1 MQLLGRRKPMDLI
14 LAEAHNEQTGLKRTM
29 GSVGLTAL
37 GVGAIV
43 GTGIFVL
50 TGIAAA
56 KYAGPALVIS
66 FVIAGI
72 VSALAALC
80 YAELASAVPIA
91 GSAYTYAYATLGE
104 LIAWIIGWDL
114 MLEYALGAATVGIGW
129 SSYCSDFLATSLH
142 LTIPKALHASPFS
155 GGIADVPAA
164 LIVLAVSALLI
175 RGTGESNR
183 VNQVIVAIKL
193 LIVGFF
199 IVVGAGHVNPANWHP
214 FFPFGVSGVFS
225 GASIIFFA
233 YIGFDM
239 VSTSAE
245 EVRDPKRDL
254 PRGIIGSLAI
264 CTLLYIAVSGILTGM
279 VSYTRLNV
287 ASPVS
292 FALITVGLNW
302 AGAVVAVGA
311 IAGLTT
317 VLLALLYAQSRIFFA
332 MSRDGLIP
340 PVFSHIHPTFRT
352 PYVSQA
358 LIGIVVAALAAL
370 TPIDVIAELVN
381 IGTLAAF
388 ILVSIG
394 VILLRREAPRLPR
407 GFAFRGFPGSRF
419 ARSPAVCA
427 DRQTPRGHDGA
438 LSRVVGDRTRR
449 VLHLWSQTQPDSL
462 IRIRAVA
469 SRTVPARV
477 EFGIDDGIDHEG
489 RSRRGHFRY
498 RFAVL
503 RVARQ
508 HPRPDRSPGLLGRV
522 RVPPSRAPDR
532 RSSARSICSRA
543 GASVVGPSPRRRSR
557 RCNSIDCCRS
567 RARPG
572 SRI

>member
-1 MQLLGRRKPMDLI
+1 MQLLDRRKPMDVI
-14 LAEAHNEQTGLKRTM
+14 LAEAHDERNGLKRTM

-104 LIAWIIGWDL
+104 LVAWIIGWDL

-129 SSYCSDFLATSLH
+129 SSYFSDFLATSLH
-142 LTIPKALHASPFS
+142 ITIPKALQASPFS
-155 GGIADVPAA
+155 GGIVDLPAA

-193 LIVGFF
+193 LVVGFF

-245 EVRDPKRDL
+245 EVKDPKRDM

-264 CTLLYIAVSGILTGM
+264 CTLLYIAVSGVLTGM

-302 AGAVVAVGA
+302 AGSIVAVGA

-317 VLLALLYAQSRIFFA
+317 VLLALLYAQSRIFFS

-340 PVFSHIHPTFRT
+340 PVFSRIHPTFRT
-352 PYVSQA
+352 PYISQA
-358 LIGIVVAALAAL
+358 LIGVVVAVLAAL
-370 TPIDVIAELVN
+370 TPIDVVAELVN

-394 VILLRREAPRLPR
+394 VVLLRRNQPRLPR
-407 GFAFRGFPGSRF
+407 GFRVPGIPWLPLLSIIGCLVLIAKLPALTIVRF
-419 ARSPAVCA
+419 LIWLAI
-427 DRQTPRGHDGA
+427 G
-438 LSRVVGDRTRR
+438 LVVYFAYGRK
-449 VLHLWSQTQPDSL
+449 
-462 IRIRAVA
+462 
-469 SRTVPARV
+469 
-477 EFGIDDGIDHEG
+477 
-489 RSRRGHFRY
+489 RSRIG
-498 RFAVL
+498 
-503 RVARQ
+503 
-508 HPRPDRSPGLLGRV
+508 
-522 RVPPSRAPDR
+522 
-532 RSSARSICSRA
+532 
-543 GASVVGPSPRRRSR
+543 
-557 RCNSIDCCRS
+557 
-567 RARPG
+567 
-572 SRI
+572 